1 MRRAERVQR
10 TSASELATIAFAQ
23 LLLEHRVAVPV
34 PEFRFAPPRRWR
46 FDFCWPE
53 YKVALEV
60 DGGIWN
66 RGRHTRGKGWLAD
79 TEKLNTASA
88 MGWRLLRCTPEML
101 ATSEMIKTIKRAL
114 NYREES
120 AA

>member
-23 LLLEHRVAVPV
+23 LLLEHRVPVPV
-34 PEFRFAPPRRWR
+34 PEYRFAPPRRWR

-53 YKVALEV
+53 SKVALEV

-79 TEKLNTASA
+79 SEKLNTAA
-88 MGWRLLRCTPEML
+88 VMGWRMLRCTPDQL
-101 ATSEMIKTIKRAL
+101 ASVEMIQTIKKAL
-114 NYREES
+114 KQSE